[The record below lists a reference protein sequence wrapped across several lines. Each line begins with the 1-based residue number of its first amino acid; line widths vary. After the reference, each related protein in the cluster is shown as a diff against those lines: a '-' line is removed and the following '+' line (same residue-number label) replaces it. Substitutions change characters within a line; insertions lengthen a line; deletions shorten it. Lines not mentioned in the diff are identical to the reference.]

1 MHAHFRIALMLA
13 CTTALGACAVG
24 QRLGW
29 TSTPRADATDRVKA
43 SCEDAT
49 RTLKGGPD
57 HATALRACLD
67 AKTRQRVSS

>member
-1 MHAHFRIALMLA
+1 MDARVRLV
-13 CTTALGACAVG
+13 TTCLVATLLGGCAVG

-29 TSTPRADATDRVKA
+29 TTTRLDATDRVRA
-43 SCEDAT
+43 GCEEAT

-57 HATALRACLD
+57 HDTALRACLE

>member
-1 MHAHFRIALMLA
+1 MDARVRLVTPCLVAAL
-13 CTTALGACAVG
+13 LGGCAVG

-29 TSTPRADATDRVKA
+29 TPTRADATDRVRA
-43 SCEDAT
+43 SCEEAT
-49 RTLKGGPD
+49 RTLEGGPD

>member
-1 MHAHFRIALMLA
+1 MNVRIRLLA
-13 CTTALGACAVG
+13 MAVVAASLAGCAVG

-29 TSTPRADATDRVKA
+29 TATRVDATDRVRA
-43 SCEDAT
+43 SCEEAT

>member
-1 MHAHFRIALMLA
+1 MNARIRFLATGLMATSLA
-13 CTTALGACAVG
+13 GCANG

-29 TSTPRADATDRVKA
+29 TTTRADATDRVRA
-43 SCEDAT
+43 SCEEAT

-57 HATALRACLD
+57 HATALQACLD